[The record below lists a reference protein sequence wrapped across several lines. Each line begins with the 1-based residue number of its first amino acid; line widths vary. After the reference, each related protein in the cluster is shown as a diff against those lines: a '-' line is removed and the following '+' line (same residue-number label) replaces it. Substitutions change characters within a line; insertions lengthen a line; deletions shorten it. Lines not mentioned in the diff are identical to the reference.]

1 MILTKLPRP
10 FNEKVPFFPTT
21 TAGKNWLSTL
31 KRMAGPLPNVM
42 YNNYLKID

>member
-10 FNEKVPFFPTT
+10 FNEE
-21 TAGKNWLSTL
+21 STL
-31 KRMAGPLPNVM
+31 FQQLQLGKLVVYTEKNEAGPLPNVM